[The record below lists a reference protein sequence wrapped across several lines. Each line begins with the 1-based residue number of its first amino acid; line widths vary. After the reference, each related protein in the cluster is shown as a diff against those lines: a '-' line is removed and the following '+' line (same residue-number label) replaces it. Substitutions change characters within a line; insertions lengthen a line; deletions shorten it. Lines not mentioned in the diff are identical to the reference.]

1 MNTDSGLNVNSFSIF
16 QNRCSHVPESF
27 SKASGLG
34 LSWKDVVE
42 ALDDIQL
49 ANFFYPNADTRS
61 SRQFEVHIS
70 NPVQRDRLLLFSAL
84 AIVLMTQLGKAGDS
98 VGLERTIKVNTMIS
112 NVKNSIHG
120 TYHAINQ
127 KHLPRYLAEFS
138 FKFNHRF
145 NLEWMVT
152 DLARAGVRTAPMP
165 QRLLKLAES
174 RW

>member
-61 SRQFEVHIS
+61 SRRFEVHIS

-98 VGLERTIKVNTMIS
+98 VGLERTIKVNTSKSRKGCTVIYES
-112 NVKNSIHG
+112 NS
-120 TYHAINQ
+120 
-127 KHLPRYLAEFS
+127 S
-138 FKFNHRF
+138 
-145 NLEWMVT
+145 
-152 DLARAGVRTAPMP
+152 
-165 QRLLKLAES
+165 
-174 RW
+174 